1 MFDGGHTGN
10 FMVSS
15 PFLDGVIAA
24 GGLAIHSRS
33 HGGGFAVQTE
43 PCMARSV
50 SVHGC
55 SEVVNPPSLPSQGT

>member
-24 GGLAIHSRS
+24 GGLAIHSRT
-33 HGGGFAVQTE
+33 HGEGFTV
-43 PCMARSV
+43 
-50 SVHGC
+50 
-55 SEVVNPPSLPSQGT
+55 